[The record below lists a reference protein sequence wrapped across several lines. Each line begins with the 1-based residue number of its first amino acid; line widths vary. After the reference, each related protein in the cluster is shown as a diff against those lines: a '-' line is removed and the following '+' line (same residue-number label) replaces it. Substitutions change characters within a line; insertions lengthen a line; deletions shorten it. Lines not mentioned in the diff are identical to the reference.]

1 MRWLEGAVVLPW
13 LLLLVS
19 LLLLVAL
26 LGWWRSATRLGRW
39 SRRRQRRAQRGEA
52 RAEALLAARGF
63 TVLEEQ
69 AEQRWQLWV
78 GDRARPVVSRADL
91 LVERDGRLYVADVKT
106 GRDAP
111 DPALPATRRQLL
123 EYLLAFQ
130 ADGAL
135 VVDMEAGE
143 VHVLDYGELSPELTP
158 PPP

>member
-1 MRWLEGAVVLPW
+1 MTWFSLSPHLPW
-13 LLLLVS
+13 LLALIS
-19 LLLLVAL
+19 LLLLLAVI
-26 LGWWRSATRLGRW
+26 GWWRAATRLGRA
-39 SRRRQRRAQRGEA
+39 SRRRQRRARRGEGG
-52 RAEALLAARGF
+52 AEALLAVHGF
-63 TVLEEQ
+63 VVLEEQ

-78 GDRARPVVSRADL
+78 GEEPRAVVSRADL

-106 GRDAP
+106 GSEAP

-143 VHVLDYGELSPELTP
+143 IHPLDYGELSPELTLP
-158 PPP
+158 PP